1 MSAHTAYTAPP
12 HSLLVRTSFILLFT
26 ISTLESFSC
35 CFNISLTEY
44 NAKKNV
50 AWEFQDQTS
59 FPIFF
64 SQKWEF
70 KNLKV
75 LMLHFWAYFLQKIL
89 FHIFSAINI
98 TIYVSPP
105 LCLQA
110 RVYLNY
116 SYYLCVHRKESSSRT
131 PLVSKAHVSLSNN
144 FHFYKNTQSME
155 ALDIQSLSP
164 FILQA
169 ANLILLFP
177 LFYLA
182 TSSAEICSSPS
193 QAHLGKELL

>member
-26 ISTLESFSC
+26 ISTLQSFSC

-64 SQKWEF
+64 FQKWEF

-116 SYYLCVHRKESSSRT
+116 SYYLCVHRKDAKLTSVCLTISTSIKTPSQWKHWTSSHYLLLYFKQQIS
-131 PLVSKAHVSLSNN
+131 
-144 FHFYKNTQSME
+144 FYS
-155 ALDIQSLSP
+155 SP
-164 FILQA
+164 FSI
-169 ANLILLFP
+169 
-177 LFYLA
+177 
-182 TSSAEICSSPS
+182 
-193 QAHLGKELL
+193 